1 VISSKLGF
9 MPYLATF
16 LKYDDSYTSGSKSP
30 MCRTEALKMTDMKIA
45 DHQNVQ
51 ALMDGREI
59 DGPNVQ
65 T

>member
-1 VISSKLGF
+1 
-9 MPYLATF
+9 
-16 LKYDDSYTSGSKSP
+16 